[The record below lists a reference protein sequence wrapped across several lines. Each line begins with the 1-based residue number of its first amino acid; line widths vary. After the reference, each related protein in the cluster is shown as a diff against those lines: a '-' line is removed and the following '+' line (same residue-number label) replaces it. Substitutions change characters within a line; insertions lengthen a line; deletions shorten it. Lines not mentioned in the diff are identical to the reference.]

1 MVEEVKTPIQQKR
14 DNQRDIYWQSVC
26 RYDMDEMQGVQSKLN
41 KFLEVQ
47 KKDWI
52 KIREKRRVGA
62 QHRVEQAKALAERI
76 SNLTSEP
83 NDDHQTAIE
92 ELRKEL
98 QTEENK
104 KGLIPCEL
112 STFVENGRVDID
124 KLLPVLGKV

>member
-1 MVEEVKTPIQQKR
+1 
-14 DNQRDIYWQSVC
+14 
-26 RYDMDEMQGVQSKLN
+26 MDEMQGVQSKLN

-62 QHRVEQAKALAERI
+62 QHRVEQAKALAKRI
-76 SNLTSEP
+76 SNLTSEA

-98 QTEENK
+98 QTEEKK

-112 STFVENGRVDID
+112 STFVENGRVNID
-124 KLLPVLGKV
+124 RLLPVLGKV